1 MIHLGKGTRSRIVSK
16 GISAGK
22 AQNTYRGLVN
32 IHPKAANSR
41 NFTQCDSLLIGNK
54 CGAHTVPYIKNKN
67 FDSNIAHE
75 ATTSKISE
83 EQLHYCQ
90 QRGLNPE
97 EAVGLIVNGFCKEVL
112 QQLPMEFAVEAQKLV
127 GISLE
132 GSVG

>member
-1 MIHLGKGTRSRIVSK
+1 MIHVGKNTSSRIVSK

-22 AQNTYRGLVN
+22 GQQTYRGLVS
-32 IHPKAANSR
+32 ILPKANNTK
-41 NFTQCDSLLIGNK
+41 NFTQCDSLLIGNN

-90 QRGLNPE
+90 QRGLSAE